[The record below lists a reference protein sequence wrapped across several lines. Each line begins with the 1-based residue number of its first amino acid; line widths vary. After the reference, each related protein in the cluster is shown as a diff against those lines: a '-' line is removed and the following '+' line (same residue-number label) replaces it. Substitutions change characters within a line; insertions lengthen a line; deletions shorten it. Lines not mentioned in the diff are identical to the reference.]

1 MKCLRSCLVMIYF
14 LNALIAQGFTVQNK
28 SELYLFDQKWEF
40 NYNLDL
46 NEYFYTAILL
56 DECAEKLKFICG
68 TKGNNSCNYFI
79 DSISNTKL
87 EANSQIFKV
96 QHNAKRKKRFAIL
109 IAALIAG
116 VTMMSLLVGISTNV
130 KKVKQLESTLQ
141 DTVNTLK
148 SSVDLSSSSTDL
160 QETVIYNT
168 DQTIYDIEKR
178 IQNMTQ
184 KIFDDQAINNLIFTV
199 IFQILKYQTYQNKLN
214 LLFTNEFRENLFD
227 IVDFQNFSRTIE
239 HINRDKL
246 PSNLF
251 IPQIKLGHGNELINA
266 FWKIN
271 ETNLSVILH
280 LPVLNRNKYVLRE
293 LIPIPVIDQNIT
305 YILNLPSTLFFKFDS
320 KMFNFTNRLN
330 SKYCIE
336 QGDLTVCNSL
346 ILDDLQEVSSCAK
359 RIIQENSKDYCLFET
374 ISHRN
379 YLIEISKSLLYASIV
394 KPMDILMQCMGFEKE
409 ITLNKSQF
417 LPFAR
422 DCNIFKRTYPNLSDP
437 RITSINLTNK
447 FIKPNLSLIPEN
459 NTLMMEKIP
468 IFDRHTREFESK
480 RRKIEE
486 LKKNI
491 SIIENNID
499 QITGEDSFMDWF
511 SETWNSIRELFSG
524 TIVKFATYIL
534 ICLILVQICVSI
546 VKKIIDKMF

>member
-214 LLFTNEFRENLFD
+214 LLFTNKFRENLFD

-320 KMFNFTNRLN
+320 KTFNFTNRLN

-374 ISHRN
+374 IGHRN
-379 YLIEISKSLLYASIV
+379 YLIEISKSLLYASI
-394 KPMDILMQCMGFEKE
+394 
-409 ITLNKSQF
+409 
-417 LPFAR
+417 
-422 DCNIFKRTYPNLSDP
+422 
-437 RITSINLTNK
+437 
-447 FIKPNLSLIPEN
+447 
-459 NTLMMEKIP
+459 
-468 IFDRHTREFESK
+468 
-480 RRKIEE
+480 
-486 LKKNI
+486 
-491 SIIENNID
+491 D
-499 QITGEDSFMDWF
+499 QLGQT
-511 SETWNSIRELFSG
+511 
-524 TIVKFATYIL
+524 
-534 ICLILVQICVSI
+534 
-546 VKKIIDKMF
+546 

>member
-96 QHNAKRKKRFAIL
+96 QHYAKRKKRFAIL

-184 KIFDDQAINNLIFTV
+184 KIFDDQAINNLI
-199 IFQILKYQTYQNKLN
+199 
-214 LLFTNEFRENLFD
+214 LLF
-227 IVDFQNFSRTIE
+227 RT
-239 HINRDKL
+239 HK
-246 PSNLF
+246 
-251 IPQIKLGHGNELINA
+251 
-266 FWKIN
+266 
-271 ETNLSVILH
+271 V
-280 LPVLNRNKYVLRE
+280 
-293 LIPIPVIDQNIT
+293 
-305 YILNLPSTLFFKFDS
+305 
-320 KMFNFTNRLN
+320 
-330 SKYCIE
+330 
-336 QGDLTVCNSL
+336 
-346 ILDDLQEVSSCAK
+346 
-359 RIIQENSKDYCLFET
+359 
-374 ISHRN
+374 
-379 YLIEISKSLLYASIV
+379 
-394 KPMDILMQCMGFEKE
+394 
-409 ITLNKSQF
+409 
-417 LPFAR
+417 
-422 DCNIFKRTYPNLSDP
+422 
-437 RITSINLTNK
+437 
-447 FIKPNLSLIPEN
+447 
-459 NTLMMEKIP
+459 
-468 IFDRHTREFESK
+468 
-480 RRKIEE
+480 
-486 LKKNI
+486 
-491 SIIENNID
+491 
-499 QITGEDSFMDWF
+499 
-511 SETWNSIRELFSG
+511 
-524 TIVKFATYIL
+524 
-534 ICLILVQICVSI
+534 
-546 VKKIIDKMF
+546 